1 MQDSRRSERGRERS
15 EMNAKDDGLRT
26 GGQTKRGA
34 SLHLIPVERER
45 QREVGQGSKEGELDA
60 MREEEVEVCACVCLL
75 ACLLAGVACVCAC
88 AHTCEPATTTPVQR
102 RCPAARYG
110 RWLWDDHWGFGDRR
124 RSMQVQCIAAQR
136 ERKKRGSKMVEEAFD
151 VGPWLHYRAGGET
164 RKGKL
169 GSWRTARA
177 PLVVHDELKTRSM

>member
-60 MREEEVEVCACVCLL
+60 MREEEVEVCACVRLL

-136 ERKKRGSKMVEEAFD
+136 ERERSGARKWSKKPLTSAPGFITARGARLGRGSWVRGARR
-151 VGPWLHYRAGGET
+151 GLHWLCMM
-164 RKGKL
+164 
-169 GSWRTARA
+169 S
-177 PLVVHDELKTRSM
+177 